1 MKTGTPE
8 RGAGGWGTIALP
20 AFGLS
25 VNPIPTRGAD
35 YAHLITT
42 PPPRF
47 MDGTPPLLKILMQCL
62 CDKKVSFGKQVEFR
76 TCSVTKQI

>member
-42 PPPRF
+42 PPP
-47 MDGTPPLLKILMQCL
+47 
-62 CDKKVSFGKQVEFR
+62 
-76 TCSVTKQI
+76 QIYGRYAASAENTYAMSM